1 MMISVMTASNFKGRT
16 MKTRHLWV
24 LFLICLLAFCSGAGN
39 EDTAQYVP
47 VPETIINDGVPAI
60 PGTIMDTMKRYTDVK
75 STSFSSWGPAGK
87 GMLVATRLG
96 NTTQIFRL
104 ENALGELHQL
114 TDYEEP
120 VAQAIFCPD
129 PEKEYFLFVK
139 DVGGEENYQF
149 FRHDL
154 KTGQAEM
161 ITDGKSRNMM
171 SFFGLGGTFNHKG
184 DRIAYVNNSRTGMLF
199 DVYTMDPQKPETQE
213 LVFKAQRP
221 AYYMPVFWFPD
232 DKRILLAEY
241 ISINEVNTYIVD
253 TTRGESKKIDSQ
265 CDGKC
270 FFALFLLAPDG
281 KTCYGLSDRDG
292 EFKQIIKVNI
302 ESGDIKSLEL
312 GVPWDIE
319 NGTGTADASKA
330 AFVVNE
336 GGVGRLY
343 LMDVREE
350 TFEAVKSVPMAQISS
365 LQFDA
370 SGEKLAMTLNGPRMN
385 GDVYVLD
392 LESQQLKRWTESDTV
407 GLDTSQFVE
416 PELIQFPTFD
426 TVDGKPRMIPSFYYR
441 PSKESSK
448 PCPALI
454 WIHGGPEGQF
464 RPGFSPQFN
473 FFLNEMNVAILAPNV
488 RGSSGF
494 GKHYLLLD
502 NAEKRE
508 DSVRDIGAL
517 LDWIDTRPEIDKER
531 VAVIGGSYGGYM
543 VLSSMFHYSDRLA
556 CGVDIV
562 GISNFVTFLKSTKAY
577 RRDLRRAEY
586 GDEREIGE
594 FLNQISPTTNAHKI
608 KIPLFVIQGKNDP
621 RVPWTE
627 SQQIMETVR
636 KNGIPVWYQMATNEG
651 HGFAK
656 KDNSDY
662 MYYSIVK
669 FFQEYLIK

>member
-1 MMISVMTASNFKGRT
+1 
-16 MKTRHLWV
+16 MKTRHFWI
-24 LFLICLLAFCSGAGN
+24 LFLICLLAFCSGSEN
-39 EDTAQYVP
+39 EETAQYVP

-60 PGTIMDTMKRYTDVK
+60 PMAIMDTMKRYTDVK
-75 STSFSSWGPAGK
+75 STSFSSWDPSGE

-96 NTTQIFRL
+96 NTTQIYRL
-104 ENALGELHQL
+104 GSPMGELQQL

-120 VAQAIFCPD
+120 VAQAVFCPD
-129 PEKEYFLFVK
+129 PDKNYFLFVK
-139 DVGGEENYQF
+139 DVGGGENYQF

-154 KTGQAEM
+154 ETGQAEM
-161 ITDGKSRNMM
+161 ITDGKARNMM
-171 SFFGLGGTFNHKG
+171 SFFGPGGTFNHKG

-199 DVYTMDPQKPETQE
+199 DVYIMDPQNPETQE
-213 LVFKAQRP
+213 LVFEAQRP
-221 AYYMPVFWFPD
+221 AYYMPVLWFPD

-241 ISINEVNTYIVD
+241 ISINEVNTYIINTD
-253 TTRGESKKIDSQ
+253 TGKSKKIDPQ

-270 FFALFLLAPDG
+270 FFTLFLLAPDG
-281 KTCYGLSDRDG
+281 KTCYGLSDRKG
-292 EFKQIIKVNI
+292 EFKQIIKVDLD
-302 ESGDIKSLEL
+302 SGAIQSLKWDI
-312 GVPWDIE
+312 PWDIE
-319 NGTGTADASKA
+319 SGAGSADSSKA
-330 AFVVNE
+330 ALVVNE
-336 GGVGRLY
+336 GGIGRLY
-343 LMDVREE
+343 LMDVGEE
-350 TFEAVKSVPMAQISS
+350 TFEAVKSVPMAQISG
-365 LQFDA
+365 LQFD
-370 SGEKLAMTLNGPRMN
+370 GRGDKLAMTLNGPRMN
-385 GDVYVLD
+385 GDVYVLN
-392 LESQQLKRWTESDTV
+392 LKSQQLKRWTESDTA
-407 GLDTSQFVE
+407 GLDTSRFVE
-416 PELIQFPTFD
+416 PELIQYPTFD
-426 TVDGKPRMIPSFYYR
+426 TVEGKPRMIPCFYFK
-441 PSKESSK
+441 PSQENRE
-448 PCPALI
+448 PYPALI

-473 FFLNEMNVAILAPNV
+473 FFLNEMGIAMLAPNV
-488 RGSSGF
+488 RGSSGY
-494 GKHYLLLD
+494 GKSYLLLD

-517 LDWIDTRPEIDKER
+517 LDWIETRPEIDNNR

-636 KNGIPVWYQMATNEG
+636 KNGVPVWYQMATNEG

-656 KDNSDY
+656 KDNSDF
-662 MYYSIVK
+662 MYYSIVT
-669 FFQEYLIK
+669 FFQEYLLK

>member
-1 MMISVMTASNFKGRT
+1 
-16 MKTRHLWV
+16 MKTRTV
-24 LFLICLLAFCSGAGN
+24 GILFLICLLAFCSGPKT
-39 EDTAQYVP
+39 EDLARHIP
-47 VPETIINDGVPAI
+47 VPETIINDGVPPI
-60 PGTIMDTMKRYTDVK
+60 PAEIMNTMKRYADVK
-75 STSFSSWGPAGK
+75 STSFSSWDPAGT

-96 NTTQIFRL
+96 NTTQIYRL
-104 ENALGELHQL
+104 EGALGELQQL

-120 VAQAIFCPD
+120 VAQAVFCPD
-129 PEKEYFLFVK
+129 QEKNYFLFVK
-139 DVGGEENYQF
+139 DVGGGENYQL

-154 KTGQAEM
+154 KTGIAEM
-161 ITDGKSRNMM
+161 ITDGKSRNML
-171 SFFGLGGTFNHKG
+171 SFFGIGSTFNHQG
-184 DRIAYVNNSRTGMLF
+184 DRIAYANNSRTGMLF
-199 DVYTMDPQKPETQE
+199 DVYTMDPQNPEMAR
-213 LVFKAQRP
+213 LVFKAQKP
-221 AYYMPVFWFPD
+221 AYYMPVLWFPD

-241 ISINEVNTYIVD
+241 ISINEVNTYIID
-253 TTRGESKKIDSQ
+253 TATGEFKKIDPQ

-281 KTCYGLSDRDG
+281 KTCYGLSDREG
-292 EFKQIIKVNI
+292 EFKQIIKVDI
-302 ESGDIKSLEL
+302 DSGAIKSLQV
-312 GVPWDIE
+312 GIPWDIE
-319 NGTGTADASKA
+319 SGTGTADSSKA

-336 GGVGRLY
+336 GGIGRLY
-343 LMDVREE
+343 LMDVSTE
-350 TFEAVKSVPMAQISS
+350 TFMPVESVPMAQISS

-370 SGEKLAMTLNGPRMN
+370 SGDKLAMTLSGPRMN

-392 LESQQLKRWTESDTV
+392 LKSQQLNRWSASDTA
-407 GLDTSQFVE
+407 GLETAQFVE

-426 TVDGKPRMIPSFYYR
+426 SVDDKPRMIPSFYYK
-441 PSKESSK
+441 PSQKSSE
-448 PCPALI
+448 PHPALI

-464 RPGFSPQFN
+464 RPGFNPQLN
-473 FFLNEMNVAILAPNV
+473 FLLNEMGIAILAPNV
-488 RGSSGF
+488 RGSSGY
-494 GKHYLLLD
+494 GKSYLLLD

-508 DSVRDIGAL
+508 DSVRDIGAM
-517 LDWIDTRPEIDKER
+517 LDWIDTRPEIDKDR

-543 VLSSMFHYSDRLA
+543 VLSCMFHYSDRLA

-577 RRDLRRAEY
+577 RRDLRREEY
-586 GDEREIGE
+586 GDEREIGD

-636 KNGIPVWYQMATNEG
+636 KNGVPVWYQMATNEG

-656 KDNSDY
+656 KDNSDF

-669 FFQEYLIK
+669 FFQEYLLK